1 MDTKLNQLKNSL
13 KEAQNLISELNNP
26 EYWINRAKE
35 EVGFIP
41 QEGDWILIDVT
52 LYKIQ
57 VNIYHKVFKP
67 GTAVYWING
76 QWFDTPFPLNYP
88 NL

>member
-1 MDTKLNQLKNSL
+1 MNTKLNQLKNSL

-35 EVGFIP
+35 EAGFIP

-57 VNIYHKVFKP
+57 INIYPKFFKP
-67 GTAVYWING
+67 GTSAHWING
-76 QWFDTPFPLNYP
+76 QWFTTAFPINYP